1 MSRPC
6 AATPSTYRQARLPA
20 HLALRIALA
29 ARALRGVDTARL
41 LRAVIAAVGEPITE
55 ARLAKLRASRLSS
68 RLMDVGSGDEPP
80 LTLTDR
86 QLHSALGL
94 LKGRGVSMPEAP
106 LPVPAPYRE
115 GELPESVRVACSS
128 DSGESLD
135 GLFSTC
141 TRFLIY
147 QISPRE
153 SRLIDI
159 REPGPCPAEGDR
171 HGCRALLLSDCQLL
185 YTLSI
190 GGPAAAKV
198 IRAGVHP
205 IKLTAPLPARDVVD
219 ELQRVLAGAP
229 PPWLAKAMGVKP
241 GERVRFIS
249 NHSG

>member
-1 MSRPC
+1 MSRPS
-6 AATPSTYRQARLPA
+6 AATRSTHRQARLPA

-29 ARALRGVDTARL
+29 ARALRDVDTARL

-55 ARLAKLRASRLSS
+55 TRLAKLRASRLRA
-68 RLMDVGSGDEPP
+68 RLLDAAGEDLP
-80 LTLTDR
+80 LALTER
-86 QLHSALGL
+86 QLQSALGL

-106 LPVPAPYRE
+106 LPTPVPYRD
-115 GELPESVRVACSS
+115 GELPDSVRIACSS
-128 DSGESLD
+128 DNGESLD
-135 GLFSTC
+135 GIFSTC
-141 TRFLIY
+141 ARFLIY

-159 REPGPCPAEGDR
+159 REPGPCPEDGDR
-171 HGCRALLLSDCQLL
+171 HGCRALLIADCQLL

-205 IKLTAPLPARDVVD
+205 VKLPAPLFAREIVG
-219 ELQRVLAGAP
+219 ELQRVLATAP

-241 GERVRFIS
+241 DERVRFTS
-249 NHSG
+249 NHCS